1 METLYTLLG
10 TCMFIF
16 LFFSFYEIINLK
28 KEVNK
33 LNGIVKHLLK
43 NISEKVSENIIKFF
57 IYILLS

>member
-43 NISEKVSENIIKFF
+43 NLSEKK
-57 IYILLS
+57 